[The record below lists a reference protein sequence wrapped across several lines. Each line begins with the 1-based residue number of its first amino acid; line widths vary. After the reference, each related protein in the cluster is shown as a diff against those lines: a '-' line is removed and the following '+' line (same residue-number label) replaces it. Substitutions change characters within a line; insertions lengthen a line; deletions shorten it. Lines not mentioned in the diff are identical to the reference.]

1 MGLQTCAAV
10 NMFNRKKSYR
20 AQDMKPVLPPS
31 PTPKSSQKKSYGIR
45 KVLLWS
51 IAIFITLLVV
61 VCLLSYQQGKLG
73 DNVTKVPQE
82 VKKTMD
88 VWYDGAKGKVK
99 LLANK
104 IHFGDKSLAFL
115 LFGDD
120 NSTTDVDSKQKDDLS
135 NQSEDNQEGNLRDE
149 IEVISE
155 DGSPYKSEDKSE
167 DDLSANNEEEH
178 EKDVVEM
185 ESDEGV
191 IPEEYDEVIFHNNEE
206 VIESI
211 MEDQLN

>member
-1 MGLQTCAAV
+1 MGTCAAF
-10 NMFNRKKSYR
+10 NMFNRKKSYK
-20 AQDMKPVLPPS
+20 AQDMKPMLPPS
-31 PTPKSSQKKSYGIR
+31 PTPKSSSQKKSYGIR

-61 VCLLSYQQGKLG
+61 VCLLSYHQGKLG

-82 VKKTMD
+82 VRETME

-120 NSTTDVDSKQKDDLS
+120 NITTDGESKQKDD
-135 NQSEDNQEGNLRDE
+135 QSEENHDGNLRDE
-149 IEVISE
+149 MEAISE
-155 DGSPYKSEDKSE
+155 DSSLYKSEKMAE
-167 DDLSANNEEEH
+167 DDLSDNNEEER
-178 EKDVVEM
+178 EKKVVEI

-191 IPEEYDEVIFHNNEE
+191 IPEEYDEVIFNNNEE

-211 MEDQLN
+211 MEDQFI